1 MPEPSSHEITHLLQ
15 EWSGG
20 NPDALDKLMPLVY
33 ADLHTTARRYMAR
46 EHSGQTIQATALI
59 HEVYVRLVDSA
70 AANWQDR
77 AHFFAVCARMMR
89 QILTDFAR
97 SRHSQ
102 KRGGGAEN
110 ITFNDSL
117 HAPNEPATDL
127 LALPATDLLA
137 LDDALNGLA
146 RIDARKSQVV
156 ELRFFG
162 GLSVE
167 ETAEVLKISKETV
180 KRDWNFAKLWLLRE
194 ISGGSPSGI

>member
-1 MPEPSSHEITHLLQ
+1 MPEPSSHEITRLLH
-15 EWSGG
+15 EWSSG
-20 NPDALDKLMPLVY
+20 NPGALDKLMPLVY
-33 ADLHTTARRYMAR
+33 ADLHGTARRYMAR
-46 EHSGQTIQATALI
+46 ERSGQTIQATALI

-89 QILTDFAR
+89 RILTDFAR
-97 SRHSQ
+97 SRQSR

-127 LALPATDLLA
+127 IA
-137 LDDALNGLA
+137 LDDALNCLA

-180 KRDWNFAKLWLLRE
+180 KRDWSFAKLWLLRE
-194 ISGGSPSGI
+194 MSGEASSGT

>member
-1 MPEPSSHEITHLLQ
+1 MPEPSPHEITHLLQ

-20 NPDALDKLMPLVY
+20 NPGALDKLMPLVY
-33 ADLHTTARRYMAR
+33 ADLHNTARRYMAR

-102 KRGGGAEN
+102 KRGGGSEN

-117 HAPNEPATDL
+117 HSPSEQTTDL
-127 LALPATDLLA
+127 IA
-137 LDDALNGLA
+137 LDDALNCLA
-146 RIDARKSQVV
+146 QIDSRKSHVV

-194 ISGGSPSGI
+194 MSGGAPSGT

>member
-1 MPEPSSHEITHLLQ
+1 MSEPSPHEITHLLQ

-20 NPDALDKLMPLVY
+20 NSRALDQLMPLVY
-33 ADLHTTARRYMAR
+33 AELHHTARRYMAR
-46 EHSGQTIQATALI
+46 EHSGRTIQATALI

-77 AHFFAVCARMMR
+77 AHFFAVCARLMR

-117 HAPNEPATDL
+117 YSPKEQTTDL
-127 LALPATDLLA
+127 VR
-137 LDDALNGLA
+137 LDDALNQLA
-146 RIDARKSQVV
+146 RIDQRKSQVV

-180 KRDWNFAKLWLLRE
+180 KRDWSFAKLWLLRE
-194 ISGGSPSGI
+194 MSGGAPGGT

>member
-15 EWSGG
+15 EWKRG
-20 NPDALDKLMPLVY
+20 NPGALDKLMPLVY
-33 ADLHTTARRYMAR
+33 ADLHNAARRYMAR

-102 KRGGGAEN
+102 KRGGGAEK

-117 HAPNEPATDL
+117 HAPSEPG
-127 LALPATDLLA
+127 TDLLA

-167 ETAEVLKISKETV
+167 ETAEVLKISRETV

-194 ISGGSPSGI
+194 MDGGAPSGT